1 MTDVAL
7 FFLVVTFLVL
17 WYVSRAVSDWVG
29 RSKKAMK
36 AIMNAA
42 SSKVSAAVAVVPALP
57 KLAKSPTWTKVSE
70 LRKNLNVRFVER
82 NAEIDGLL
90 VAALAGEH
98 CLMIGPPGTG
108 KSALARAF
116 SDALSGATYFE
127 WLLTRFSTP
136 EELYGPIS
144 LSGLKVDR
152 FARVTAGKLP
162 EAHVAFLDE
171 IFKANSA
178 VLNSLLAAVNERVFH
193 DDGLVKNI
201 PLLTCVAASNEMP
214 EGPELAALWDRFVI
228 RHFVAYTKQET
239 SFASMLR
246 SAPVAAPDPITL
258 DEWGQ
263 IRTEVDAIVTT
274 DALFGGL
281 FVLRAKLAGIGVE
294 VSDRRWVKAVKLL
307 RAYAWLTGSPEVAP
321 YHMAILTSCL
331 WNTVD
336 QVDLVR
342 AEVMKIAGAEV
353 LKAEGILGSVHELL
367 KTLPGDLAPD
377 FLNRASAVREEMK
390 KAMKMVEELKG
401 VATDAH
407 SKERITSVVQQ
418 IRNEGAALN
427 ERLKKSVGIDG
438 F

>member
-1 MTDVAL
+1 MSDVAK

-17 WYVSRAVSDWVG
+17 CYVVLAASRVG

-42 SSKVSAAVAVVPALP
+42 TSKVSAVASVPAS
-57 KLAKSPTWTKVSE
+57 KQAPTWRKVSA
-70 LRKNLNVRFVER
+70 LRKNLGMRFVER
-82 NAEIDGLL
+82 SAEIDGLL

-144 LSGLKVDR
+144 LSGLKTDR

-178 VLNSLLAAVNERVFH
+178 VLNSLLAAVNERIFH
-193 DDGLVKNI
+193 DDGKTKSI

-228 RHFVAYTKQET
+228 RHFVAYTKQEA
-239 SFASMLR
+239 SFSSMLR
-246 SAPVAAPDPITL
+246 AAPVAAPDPITL
-258 DEWGQ
+258 AEWTT

-274 DALFGGL
+274 DALFGAL
-281 FVLRAKLAGIGVE
+281 FVLRTKLAGAGVE

-307 RAYAWLTGSPEVAP
+307 KAYAWMSGSTEVAP

-336 QVDLVR
+336 QVDTVR
-342 AEVMKIAGAEV
+342 AEVMKVAGAEV
-353 LKAEGILGSVHELL
+353 LKAEGILASVSELV
-367 KTLPGDLAPD
+367 KTLPQDSSGDFIP
-377 FLNRASAVREEMK
+377 RATSVREEMK
-390 KAMKMVEELKG
+390 KAMSMVEGLKNAAG
-401 VATDAH
+401 DAH
-407 SKERITSVVQQ
+407 SKERIAAVIQQ
-418 IRNEGAALN
+418 VRSEGNALT
-427 ERLKKSVGIDG
+427 ERIKSSVGIGG